1 MSFDALTITGLLSV
15 AMSGGFVFA
24 TAMIQAPSG
33 AARRPRSDGHTHK
46 RFWATSLLGSSSGY
60 TPRRGGYVSMP

>member
-24 TAMIQAPSG
+24 TAMIQAPRG
-33 AARRPRSDGHTHK
+33 AARRPRSDGDTHA
-46 RFWATSLLGSSSGY
+46 RSWSARLLGLSNGH
-60 TPRRGGYVSMP
+60 TPRHRGYHSLP